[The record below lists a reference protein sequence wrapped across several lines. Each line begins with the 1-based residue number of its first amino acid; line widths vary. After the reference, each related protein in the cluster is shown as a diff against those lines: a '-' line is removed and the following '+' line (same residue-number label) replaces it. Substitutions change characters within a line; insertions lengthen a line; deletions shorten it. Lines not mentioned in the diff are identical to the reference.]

1 MDNLILTG
9 YGWTEYAVA
18 AAIALKGLD
27 GLAEV
32 AGVSKRRLPELLEA
46 TKGVRNVCILGVA
59 LGGDEARLAAALK
72 ALRRR
77 GVSVTWIS
85 AVAAS
90 ESQRRDVLPFMKS
103 VVDES
108 VALPEVVGR
117 TFGVDAAPFL
127 PYAEDGGRVS
137 AAVRDYR
144 ELFEAAQFFYRYYQ
158 DETVYAAAIR
168 SLAAGVQPAAWG
180 EDVRRVVEHYRR
192 YRGRELVGK
201 SPQIRTLQERVNRIA
216 LFPDARVLIL
226 GESGTGKETVAQQIH
241 NKSPRGKEPFYA
253 FNCASVN
260 PSLLESRFFGH
271 EKGAFTGAD
280 RATPGLF
287 ELANG
292 GTLFLD
298 EIGELPLDAQGILLR
313 VLEGGRF
320 MRVGGGEERFADV
333 RLITATNRNLPA
345 RVREGKFRADLY
357 QRLNVVQL
365 RIPALREHKEDIRDI
380 ADGWWLGHHHRHLT
394 EEQVA
399 ALMDYDYPGNV
410 RELLNLLDRATVL
423 GEDDF
428 AALLAEHREMNAGLA
443 EGETVADCAL
453 PDELDAAVRR
463 HVRRVFD
470 KYGQNLSRA
479 AQALKVARNTVKKY
493 LPLVLLCGLSA
504 FAGTTIRSKSDM
516 RLWET
521 VHDRAAPLTW
531 SWAEGADSAT
541 LTFSN
546 RVSRTAWS
554 CSVSRAPGKMRGSCV
569 QPAPTVGE
577 TVVDVTLVQKAG
589 ANEIAR
595 ETTTLAYV
603 AGAGGGPITVQ
614 ANPGTRTW
622 TRVREPRV
630 YAVDPAWQGG
640 EGESGYDIAWPD
652 LRGLMLILK

>member
-1 MDNLILTG
+1 MDKLILTG

-18 AAIALKGLD
+18 AAIALKGLG
-27 GLAEV
+27 GLADV

-46 TKGVRNVCILGVA
+46 TAKGVRKIYILGVA
-59 LGGDEARLAAALK
+59 LGGDEERLASALK

-77 GVSVTWIS
+77 GVAVTWIS

-90 ESQRRDVLPFMKS
+90 ESQVQDVLPHLTA
-103 VVDES
+103 VVDET
-108 VALPEVVGR
+108 VDLPVLVGR
-117 TFGVDAAPFL
+117 TFDVDVEPFR
-127 PYAEDGGRVS
+127 PYAEEGGRVS

-158 DETVYAAAIR
+158 DEKVYGAAIT
-168 SLAAGVQPAAWG
+168 SLAAGVLPAAWG
-180 EDVRRVVEHYRR
+180 EEVRRIVAHYRR

-216 LFPDARVLIL
+216 LYPDARVLIL

-241 NKSPRGKEPFYA
+241 NKSSRGKEP
-253 FNCASVN
+253 
-260 PSLLESRFFGH
+260 SRFFGH

-280 RATPGLF
+280 RTAPGLF

-320 MRVGGGEERFADV
+320 MRMGGREEQFADV

-380 ADGWWLGHHHRHLT
+380 ADGWWLGHHRRHLT
-394 EEQVA
+394 DEQIA

-423 GEDDF
+423 AEDDF
-428 AALLAEHREMNAGLA
+428 AALLAEHREMNAGLV
-443 EGETVADCAL
+443 EGEVVADCAL
-453 PDELDAAVRR
+453 PDELDAAIRR

-479 AQALKVARNTVKKY
+479 AQALKVARNTAKKY
-493 LPLVLLCGLSA
+493 L
-504 FAGTTIRSKSDM
+504 
-516 RLWET
+516 
-521 VHDRAAPLTW
+521 
-531 SWAEGADSAT
+531 
-541 LTFSN
+541 
-546 RVSRTAWS
+546 
-554 CSVSRAPGKMRGSCV
+554 
-569 QPAPTVGE
+569 
-577 TVVDVTLVQKAG
+577 
-589 ANEIAR
+589 
-595 ETTTLAYV
+595 
-603 AGAGGGPITVQ
+603 
-614 ANPGTRTW
+614 
-622 TRVREPRV
+622 
-630 YAVDPAWQGG
+630 
-640 EGESGYDIAWPD
+640 
-652 LRGLMLILK
+652 

>member
-1 MDNLILTG
+1 M
-9 YGWTEYAVA
+9 A
-18 AAIALKGLD
+18 
-27 GLAEV
+27 
-32 AGVSKRRLPELLEA
+32 
-46 TKGVRNVCILGVA
+46 
-59 LGGDEARLAAALK
+59 
-72 ALRRR
+72 
-77 GVSVTWIS
+77 VTWIS

-90 ESQRRDVLPFMKS
+90 ESQVQDVLPHLTA
-103 VVDES
+103 VVDET
-108 VALPEVVGR
+108 VDLPVLVGH
-117 TFGVDAAPFL
+117 TFDVDVEPFR
-127 PYAEDGGRVS
+127 PYAEEGGRVS

-158 DETVYAAAIR
+158 DEKAYGAAIR

-180 EDVRRVVEHYRR
+180 EDVRRIVAHYRR

-201 SPQIRTLQERVNRIA
+201 SPQIRTLQDRVNRIA
-216 LFPDARVLIL
+216 QYPDARVLIL

-241 NKSPRGKEPFYA
+241 NKSSRGKEPFYA

-280 RATPGLF
+280 RAAPGLF

-320 MRVGGGEERFADV
+320 MRMGGKEEYFADV

-394 EEQVA
+394 EEQIA

-423 GEDDF
+423 AEDDF
-428 AALLAEHREMNAGLA
+428 AALVAEHREMNAGLA
-443 EGETVADCAL
+443 DGQAAAGAL
-453 PDELDAAVRR
+453 PDELDAVIRW

-470 KYGQNLSRA
+470 KCGQNLSRA
-479 AQALKVARNTVKKY
+479 AQALKVARNTAKKY
-493 LPLVLLCGLSA
+493 L
-504 FAGTTIRSKSDM
+504 
-516 RLWET
+516 
-521 VHDRAAPLTW
+521 
-531 SWAEGADSAT
+531 
-541 LTFSN
+541 
-546 RVSRTAWS
+546 
-554 CSVSRAPGKMRGSCV
+554 
-569 QPAPTVGE
+569 
-577 TVVDVTLVQKAG
+577 
-589 ANEIAR
+589 
-595 ETTTLAYV
+595 
-603 AGAGGGPITVQ
+603 
-614 ANPGTRTW
+614 
-622 TRVREPRV
+622 
-630 YAVDPAWQGG
+630 
-640 EGESGYDIAWPD
+640 
-652 LRGLMLILK
+652 